1 MTAGVRVRFPLA
13 SQRLIFVTGKGGVGK
28 SAVTAAFA
36 RAAAGAGRRV
46 LAVEVGRGQLGPL
59 LGTEPLGGDPRQVT
73 KHLAA
78 AVVEPDDAL
87 ADFVLG
93 VLRLRI
99 LARRL
104 LESTTFQVVA
114 AAAPGLPEFLVLHK
128 LAGWVDARRL
138 GRPVYDLVVVD
149 APASGHSLPLLSAPR
164 TLGTLAR
171 LGPVGEVLTRLE
183 QLLHDAARTLVCLV
197 TTAEELPVRETIELY
212 RELTGL
218 GLPVAP
224 PIVNA
229 LPARRF
235 GTADGAAIARL
246 EAMYPGHPY
255 LEAARFE
262 MTRRQEAATQVAA
275 LRRAVGAASVRLPFL
290 FAGPEAPGGIA
301 RLARDLGA
309 AAGLAA

>member
-1 MTAGVRVRFPLA
+1 MTPGVRVRFPLT

-59 LGTEPLGGDPRQVT
+59 LGAEPLAADPRPVT
-73 KHLAA
+73 RNLAA
-78 AVVEPDDAL
+78 AAIEPDDAL
-87 ADFVLG
+87 GDFVLG
-93 VLRLRI
+93 VLRLRP

-138 GRPVYDLVVVD
+138 GRPLYDLVVVD
-149 APASGHSLPLLSAPR
+149 APASGHSLPLLAAPR
-164 TLGTLAR
+164 TLGAFVR
-171 LGPVGEVLTRLE
+171 LGPVGEVLERLE
-183 QLLHDAARTLVCLV
+183 RLLHDAARTLVCLV
-197 TTAEELPVRETIELY
+197 TTAEELPVREIIELY

-235 GTADGAAIARL
+235 GTADAAAVARL
-246 EAMYPGHPY
+246 EGMYPEHPY

-262 MTRRQEAATQVAA
+262 MTRRHEAAAQVTA

-290 FAGPEAPGGIA
+290 FAGPEASGGIA
-301 RLARDLGA
+301 RLARDLAA